1 MRTESTTHAHAPASV
16 MSRVAAPSASQARAL
31 LVGCTSLY
39 LARARLASTATV
51 DEGALTSLAMML
63 LAALG
68 AMRRALGDADA
79 DARDSATT
87 SYGALAGLAPVWAL
101 CAASARASGY
111 SSAAATAS
119 AFSAAGSVAYVD
131 AWTPSSAK
139 RAFASA
145 VMWMVA
151 MRVVTGTLASDAVTV
166 ATARAFGW
174 GLAGAA
180 SERETTTLS
189 LGAAIVLEACV
200 RAYSNAPDGVSEAT
214 ALACAFAL
222 AGVCFLSASARLVC
236 WPEPANGT
244 TRAVVIGAAFVIPE
258 LFYRACTKNATNLL
272 AGVVRYTLR
281 TDAESLKTL
290 TALWV
295 SGVVVAATAAYNARA
310 VSLTMRRKAFHL
322 LVVVMFAPT
331 LTRDSAHGELV
342 RVAFAAAFAL
352 FAAAECARVFDA
364 YYGVGVFGWKLSL
377 LLAQFVDGRVVSLI
391 ILDHFSLLLGIAAPV
406 WMTAVEDTNTLA
418 PWAGLLAVGVGDSF
432 ASVVGSSIGRI
443 RVFGD
448 ESPKTLEGAIAFAAS
463 TFIAARFVG
472 VDIDTV
478 KLAAACVATA
488 ACELVDDGVDNFV
501 LPLYFAALVGL

>member
-1 MRTESTTHAHAPASV
+1 MSPVTAPTA
-16 MSRVAAPSASQARAL
+16 RQARAL

-39 LARARLASTATV
+39 LARARMASRATT
-51 DEGALTSLAMML
+51 DEGALVSLATML

-68 AMRRALGDADA
+68 VMRRETRDA
-79 DARDSATT
+79 ARDSRSSTT
-87 SYGALAGLAPVWAL
+87 HGAFTALAPVWAL
-101 CAASARASGY
+101 CAMSARASGR
-111 SSAAATAS
+111 STRGALAASTAS

-131 AWTPSSAK
+131 AWTPSSAR
-139 RAFASA
+139 RAFVSA
-145 VMWMVA
+145 VVWMMV
-151 MRVVTGTLASDAVTV
+151 MRAVMGTFGSDAVTV

-180 SERETTTLS
+180 NARETTTLS
-189 LGAAIVLEACV
+189 LGAAVVLETCA
-200 RAYSNAPDGVSEAT
+200 RAYSNAPRDVSEAT

-236 WPEPANGT
+236 WPEPAGGT
-244 TRAVVIGAAFVIPE
+244 TRAVVVGAAFVLPE
-258 LFYRACTKNATNLL
+258 MFYRACTNSTNML
-272 AGVVRYTLR
+272 AGVVRYALR

-295 SGVVVAATAAYNARA
+295 SGVVVAASAAYNARA
-310 VSLTMRRKAFHL
+310 VSLTMRRKAFHF

-342 RVAFAAAFAL
+342 RVAFAVAFAV
-352 FAAAECARVFDA
+352 FAAVECARVFDA

-377 LLAQFVDGRVVSLI
+377 LLAQFVDESVVSLI
-391 ILDHFSLLLGIAAPV
+391 ILDHFSLLLGIAVPV

-418 PWAGLLAVGVGDSF
+418 PWAGVLAVGVGDSF
-432 ASVVGSSIGRI
+432 ASLVGSSVGRV
-443 RVFGD
+443 RVFGK

-472 VDIDTV
+472 VDIGIV